1 MAMTLFGTKVRIE
14 AFRRLDLLNT
24 LSAEVAKRSDER
36 KILENFLLL
45 PSASGVDR
53 FAELT
58 RDSEDIAKNDLLV
71 NGARDVVVDYVQK
84 QMGNLTTGVGVSIY
98 RDLVLQVIE
107 KEGDKSCRIVAKAM
121 RQGKSFTS
129 DQLPASFPVAN
140 NKAET
145 LLQGKIRS
153 EVGDDEY
160 RDYLCAKRL
169 KSLVCVVAK
178 DLFTGVN
185 NGLDP
190 DKVLNFM
197 GIMYELRKLET
208 AVPTNTQRIK
218 NNIIQALM
226 SGSELKLLHIKCLRF
241 TYPEGNRLQLIEH
254 SDDVEIR
261 NKGGEIYR
269 PVGEKNLIPRLVN
282 VGNILEAFGVRVRM
296 IVLLSD
302 QDLLDYFPN
311 GGGGMVPDSDLA
323 VAKGSLE
330 KYKKALQVQDERIE
344 VIYLRNYL
352 RTHGSLAEFDR
363 RRNGSLRKLTS
374 RNSFLSEGLVES
386 RVNYRFESNRK
397 IFVNDPGR
405 HFARERVNS
414 QLASMLS
421 LGVLGGQE
429 TIVVEED
436 RGEENKLVGGTGK
449 DSLPVVFI
457 KLRDII

>member
-1 MAMTLFGTKVRIE
+1 MAMTLFGTKVQIE
-14 AFRRLDLLNT
+14 AFRRPDLLNILT
-24 LSAEVAKRSDER
+24 AEVVKRSGER
-36 KILENFLLL
+36 EILESFLLQHGVGGICRFTEL
-45 PSASGVDR
+45 VRESA
-53 FAELT
+53 
-58 RDSEDIAKNDLLV
+58 DILDDDLSV
-71 NGARDVVVDYVQK
+71 NGARDIVANHTQK
-84 QMGNLTTGVGVSIY
+84 QMGSLTTGAGVSIY
-98 RDLVLQVIE
+98 RDLVLQIIE
-107 KEGDKSCRIVAKAM
+107 KEGDNRCRVVAKAM

-129 DQLPASFPVAN
+129 DQFPVSFPVAN

-153 EVGDDEY
+153 EVGNNEY
-160 RDYLCAKRL
+160 KDYLCAKRL

-208 AVPTNTQRIK
+208 AIPTNAQRIK
-218 NNIIQALM
+218 SNIIQALM
-226 SGSELKLLHIKCLRF
+226 SGSKLNLLHIKCLRF

-254 SDDVEIR
+254 SDDVEVR

-269 PVGEKNLIPRLVN
+269 PIGEKNLIPRLVN
-282 VGNILEAFGVRVRM
+282 LGNILEAFGIRVRM
-296 IVLLSD
+296 TVLLSD

-311 GGGGMVPDSDLA
+311 GGEGVVPDSDLA
-323 VAKGSLE
+323 AARGSLE

-344 VIYLRNYL
+344 VIYLRDYL
-352 RTHGSLAEFDR
+352 KAGGILKEFEC
-363 RRNGSLRKLTS
+363 RRNETLKKLEGG
-374 RNSFLSEGLVES
+374 NSPLSEGLVES
-386 RVNYRFESNRK
+386 RVNYRYESNRN
-397 IFVNDPGR
+397 IFVTDPGR

-421 LGVLGGQE
+421 LGVLGGEE